1 MIYPSIVSNYT
12 NSLNTIERKKHLQK
26 IKIIKHLYV
35 KGAKTNTD
43 ICSRFNISSP
53 TSMSLLNELT
63 AEGLVEKQGQGK
75 SVGGRKPDLY
85 GLKDNS
91 LFVLSIEM
99 ERYKTRMAILDNN
112 NNIISGICT
121 YPLKISKDLSA
132 IEQLYEHANALIV
145 SSGINAD
152 KLVGIGISM
161 PGLVTPKQGNNYS
174 FLMTQHAPESAK
186 QHAHLSLQQ
195 ILEKKFNK
203 HVYIQND
210 VKSVALAEFRF
221 GLAQNRKDVL
231 VISMDWGIGLG
242 IIMDGKLRNGSSGF
256 AGEFGHIP
264 LVENGALCHCGK
276 RGCLETVA
284 SGLALARMARE
295 GIRAG
300 KVSILNQLSEQEI
313 DHIEPQMIIDAA
325 NKGDQYAISIL
336 SEVGINLG
344 KGIAILIQLFNPE
357 LIILGGKIAEAKQFI
372 TTPIQHSVN
381 TYCMTQ
387 LREPA
392 SIALSKLGKD
402 AGILGSVA
410 TVMEN
415 IFETQIELA
424 R

>member
-1 MIYPSIVSNYT
+1 M
-12 NSLNTIERKKHLQK
+12 QK

-35 KGAKTNTD
+35 KGAKTNTEL
-43 ICSRFNISSP
+43 CNRFSISSP
-53 TSMSLLNELT
+53 TSMGLLNELI

-99 ERYKTRMAILDNN
+99 ERFKTRMAIFDNN
-112 NNIISGICT
+112 NNIVSGTCT
-121 YPLKISKDLSA
+121 YPIKISKDLSA
-132 IEQLYEHANALIV
+132 VEQLYEYASSLILA
-145 SSGINAD
+145 SGIDTD

-161 PGLVTPKQGNNYS
+161 PGLVTPKEGNNYS
-174 FLMTQHAPESAK
+174 YLVSQYIPDLLVQHTTV
-186 QHAHLSLQQ
+186 SLQQ

-203 HVYIQND
+203 HVYLQND
-210 VKSVALAEFRF
+210 VKSAALAEFRF
-221 GLAQNRKDVL
+221 GLAQNKKDVL

-242 IIMDGKLRNGSSGF
+242 VIMDGKLRNGSSGF
-256 AGEFGHIP
+256 AGELGHIP

-284 SGLALARMARE
+284 SGLALAQMAKE
-295 GIRAG
+295 GIKAG
-300 KVSILNQLSEQEI
+300 KASILNRLSDQEI
-313 DHIEPQMIIDAA
+313 DQIEPQIIIDAA

-336 SEVGINLG
+336 SEIGIHLG

-372 TTPIQHSVN
+372 TTPIQQSVN

-387 LREPA
+387 LRE
-392 SIALSKLGKD
+392 STTIALSKLGKD

>member
-1 MIYPSIVSNYT
+1 MSYPPVISTYT
-12 NSLNTIERKKHLQK
+12 SSLNTIERKKHLQK
-26 IKIIKHLYV
+26 IKIVKHLYV

-43 ICSRFNISSP
+43 ICNRFGISSP
-53 TSMSLLNELT
+53 TLMGILNELIT
-63 AEGLVEKQGQGK
+63 DGLVEKQGQGK

-99 ERYKTRMAILDNN
+99 ERFKTRMAIFDNN

-121 YPLKISKDLSA
+121 YPIEISKDLSA
-132 IEQLYEHANALIV
+132 VEQLYEHANGLIA
-145 SSGINAD
+145 SSGINTD

-161 PGLVTPKQGNNYS
+161 PGLVTAKAGNNYS
-174 FLMTQHAPESAK
+174 YLVTQQVPDIAV
-186 QHAHLSLQQ
+186 QHTQESLQQ
-195 ILEKKFNK
+195 ILENKFSK

-210 VKSVALAEFRF
+210 VKSAALAEFRF
-221 GLAQNRKDVL
+221 GLAQNKKDVL

-242 IIMDGKLRNGSSGF
+242 VIMDGKLRNGSSGF

-300 KVSILNQLSEQEI
+300 KVSILNQLSDHEI
-313 DHIEPQMIIDAA
+313 DHIEPQVIIDAA
-325 NKGDQYAISIL
+325 NKGDQYAINIL

-357 LIILGGKIAEAKQFI
+357 LVILGGKIAEAQQFI
-372 TTPIQHSVN
+372 TTPIQQSVN

-387 LREPA
+387 LRE
-392 SIALSKLGKD
+392 STTIALSELGKD